1 MIFVD
6 EQKIDLRIIKTKRL
20 LYETLEDL
28 MKNQA
33 FEEIK
38 VSDIC
43 THAMINRS
51 TFYAHYADKYELLAA
66 YINDLKNSLAS
77 ELEKNQRIQN
87 SKEYYL
93 EMIKLLLDHIE
104 QKKET
109 YASIMIHNRNS
120 ITIDILYDVI
130 HKDIMKQ
137 IKESKESKI
146 DTIPSD
152 IISKF
157 YLGAV
162 FNVCL
167 EWLKHDNQYSK
178 QDIIHYIDLLIPNEF
193 YQASKKDLN

>member
-1 MIFVD
+1 MRGKNMNK
-6 EQKIDLRIIKTKRL
+6 EKIDLRIIKTKKN
-20 LYETLEDL
+20 LYSTLEEL
-28 MKNQA
+28 MKEKS

-43 THAMINRS
+43 TKAMINRS
-51 TFYAHYADKYELLAA
+51 TFYSHYNDKYELLSE
-66 YINDLKNSLAS
+66 YINNLKNSL
-77 ELEKNQRIQN
+77 EEQLQKNKNISN

-104 QKKET
+104 EKKDS
-109 YASIMIHNRNS
+109 YIAIMINNRNS

-130 HKDIMKQ
+130 NKDIIRQ
-137 IKESKESKI
+137 IKEENSLNKS
-146 DTIPSD
+146 TIPSD

-167 EWLKHDNQYSK
+167 EWLKHNNKYSK
-178 QDIIHYIDLLIPNEF
+178 QEIINYISLLIP
-193 YQASKKDLN
+193 DD

>member
-1 MIFVD
+1 MG
-6 EQKIDLRIIKTKRL
+6 EKKIDLRIIKTKKL

-51 TFYAHYADKYELLAA
+51 TFYAHYTDKYELLAA

-77 ELEKNQRIQN
+77 ELEKNQNIQN

-104 QKKET
+104 QKKDT
-109 YASIMIHNRNS
+109 YVSIMVHNRNS

-130 HKDIMKQ
+130 NKDIMKQ
-137 IKESKESKI
+137 IKENKI
-146 DTIPSD
+146 DSIPSD

-167 EWLKHDNQYSK
+167 EWLKHDSKYSK
-178 QDIIHYIDLLIPNEF
+178 QDIIHYIELLIPNEF
-193 YQASKKDLN
+193 HE

>member
-1 MIFVD
+1 MN
-6 EQKIDLRIIKTKRL
+6 EKTDLRIIKTKKL
-20 LYETLEDL
+20 LYETLENL
-28 MKNQA
+28 MKSQA

-66 YINDLKNSLAS
+66 YINDLKNSLAH
-77 ELEKNQRIQN
+77 ELEKNQNIRN

-93 EMIKLLLDHIE
+93 KMIKLLLDHIE

-109 YASIMIHNRNS
+109 YVSIMIYNRNS

-130 HKDIMKQ
+130 NKDIIKQ
-137 IKESKESKI
+137 IQESKEITRDS
-146 DTIPSD
+146 IPGD

-167 EWLKHDNQYSK
+167 EWLKHDNKYSK
-178 QDIIHYIDLLIPNEF
+178 QEIIHYIEMLIPNEF
-193 YQASKKDLN
+193 HEPKKDQI

>member
-1 MIFVD
+1 MNK
-6 EQKIDLRIIKTKRL
+6 EKIDLRIIKTKKN
-20 LYETLEDL
+20 LYSTLEEL
-28 MKNQA
+28 MKEKS

-43 THAMINRS
+43 TKAMINRS
-51 TFYAHYADKYELLAA
+51 TFYSHYNDKYELLSE
-66 YINDLKNSLAS
+66 YINNLKNSL
-77 ELEKNQRIQN
+77 EEQLQKNKNISN

-104 QKKET
+104 EKKDS
-109 YASIMIHNRNS
+109 YIAIMINNRNS

-130 HKDIMKQ
+130 NKDIIRQ
-137 IKESKESKI
+137 IKEENSLNKS
-146 DTIPSD
+146 TIPSD

-167 EWLKHDNQYSK
+167 EWLKHNNKYSK
-178 QDIIHYIDLLIPNEF
+178 QEIINYISLLIP
-193 YQASKKDLN
+193 DD

>member
-1 MIFVD
+1 MN
-6 EQKIDLRIIKTKRL
+6 EKTDLRIIKTKKL
-20 LYETLEDL
+20 LYETLENL
-28 MKNQA
+28 MKSQA

-66 YINDLKNSLAS
+66 YINDLKNSLAH
-77 ELEKNQRIQN
+77 ELEKNQNIRN

-109 YASIMIHNRNS
+109 YVSIMIYNRNS

-130 HKDIMKQ
+130 NKDIIKQ
-137 IKESKESKI
+137 IQESKEITRDS
-146 DTIPSD
+146 IPGD

-167 EWLKHDNQYSK
+167 EWLKHDNKYSK
-178 QDIIHYIDLLIPNEF
+178 QEIIHYIEMLIPNEF
-193 YQASKKDLN
+193 HEPKKDQI

>member
-1 MIFVD
+1 MN
-6 EQKIDLRIIKTKRL
+6 EKTDLRIIKTKKL
-20 LYETLEDL
+20 LYETLENL
-28 MKNQA
+28 MKSQA

-66 YINDLKNSLAS
+66 YINDLKNSLAH
-77 ELEKNQRIQN
+77 ELEKNQNIRN

-93 EMIKLLLDHIE
+93 KMIKLLLDHIE

-109 YASIMIHNRNS
+109 YVSILIYNRNS

-130 HKDIMKQ
+130 NKDIIKQ
-137 IKESKESKI
+137 IQESKEITRDS
-146 DTIPSD
+146 IPGD

-167 EWLKHDNQYSK
+167 EWLKHDNKYSK
-178 QDIIHYIDLLIPNEF
+178 QEIIHYIEMLIPNEF
-193 YQASKKDLN
+193 HEPKKDQI